1 MSEKY
6 SAVYSPEALDDIRK
20 SYSYIAFEFR
30 VPSMALNQVNY
41 ICKEICSLDLMPMRY
56 LRISWNTVKDFC
68 HYNPI

>member
-41 ICKEICSLDLMPMRY
+41 ICKEICSL
-56 LRISWNTVKDFC
+56 
-68 HYNPI
+68 